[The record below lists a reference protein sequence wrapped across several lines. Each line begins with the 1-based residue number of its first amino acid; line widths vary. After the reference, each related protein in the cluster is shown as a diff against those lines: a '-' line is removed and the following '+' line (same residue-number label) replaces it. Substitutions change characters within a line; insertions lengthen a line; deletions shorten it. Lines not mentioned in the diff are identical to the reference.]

1 MIISFCATQTII
13 SWHKLEVAKSPLI
26 IDQYAKVGIVL
37 ESWRAGDND
46 RHQDFQFWCRV
57 SHEKWA
63 TRLGFNYLP
72 ITSAAHY
79 SRMYSILRW
88 DVQTGQQSPWLTTQL
103 YFVFCKMGIWMEIIA
118 WLGQVFIKPRY
129 QHWLIKNSKTLK
141 QAVQFQPNFQGE
153 PKLIINKL
161 SFASDQPQFGSE

>member
-63 TRLGFNYLP
+63 TRIGFNFLP

-79 SRMYSILRW
+79 SRMYSIFVA
-88 DVQTGQQSPWLTTQL
+88 DQL
-103 YFVFCKMGIWMEIIA
+103 KIVLLQYGVSFTINYVCWIWIIFSSFQFYSQWKLEGLQIVENDNNIASRAKSSYFSSSWRRI
-118 WLGQVFIKPRY
+118 
-129 QHWLIKNSKTLK
+129 
-141 QAVQFQPNFQGE
+141 
-153 PKLIINKL
+153 
-161 SFASDQPQFGSE
+161 

>member
-1 MIISFCATQTII
+1 MIISFCATQTIK

-79 SRMYSILRW
+79 SRMYSRLRIMYL
-88 DVQTGQQSPWLTTQL
+88 VSPCLLVVSSPWLLLLHT
-103 YFVFCKMGIWMEIIA
+103 
-118 WLGQVFIKPRY
+118 R
-129 QHWLIKNSKTLK
+129 
-141 QAVQFQPNFQGE
+141 
-153 PKLIINKL
+153 
-161 SFASDQPQFGSE
+161 GSELPSSQYQSRCSTGNLCFICDVLCTSTRYVHQIDICLCILITNLQENNLVWW